1 VEGCGV
7 RYRIVEI
14 EQGQELWNALL
25 EVAPSIDEA
34 TLRQVTLEIGW
45 AKSNHI
51 LVAISDDRPVGVL
64 RLVTQRLGEDEERP
78 PIVFKGETLI
88 EGKVIS
94 FGVVPEC
101 RNQGIG
107 RALQERAVELA
118 REEGC
123 YQLRSRSWYRSQ
135 ANFHLK
141 ISMGSGIQPSLQD
154 DSVYFVIVL

>member
-1 VEGCGV
+1 V
-7 RYRIVEI
+7 RYKIVEV
-14 EQGQELWNALL
+14 EQGQEIWSALL
-25 EVAPSIDEA
+25 AIAPSIGEA
-34 TLRQVTLEIGW
+34 IVKQLTMEMDWV
-45 AKSNHI
+45 KSNHI

-64 RLVTQRLGEDEERP
+64 RFVAQRLGEDEERP

-118 REEGC
+118 REMGC

>member
-1 VEGCGV
+1 M
-7 RYRIVEI
+7 RYRII
-14 EQGQELWNALL
+14 EVAPGHAIWDALL
-25 EVAPSIDEA
+25 EVAPSIGEA
-34 TLRQVTLEIGW
+34 IVRQLTLELDW

-51 LVAISDDRPVGVL
+51 LVAMLEGQPVGVL
-64 RLVTQRLGEDEERP
+64 RFVAQRLGEDEERP
-78 PIVFKGETLI
+78 PIVFKGKTLI

-94 FGVVPEC
+94 FGVVPEY

-123 YQLRSRSWYRSQ
+123 YQLRSRSWYHSQ

-141 ISMGSGIQPSLQD
+141 MSMGCGIHPSLQD
-154 DSVYFVIVL
+154 DSVYFIIVL

>member
-1 VEGCGV
+1 M
-7 RYRIVEI
+7 RYRIVEVD
-14 EQGQELWNALL
+14 QGHRIWNALL
-25 EVAPSIDEA
+25 EVAPSIDEPIV
-34 TLRQVTLEIGW
+34 RQLNLELDW

-51 LVAISDDRPVGVL
+51 LVAISDEQPVGVL
-64 RLVTQRLGEDEERP
+64 RFVTQRLGEDEERP

-94 FGVVPEC
+94 FGVVPEY

-107 RALQERAVELA
+107 RALQEKAVELA
-118 REEGC
+118 REKGC
-123 YQLRSRSWYRSQ
+123 YQLRSRSWYHSQ

-141 ISMGSGIQPSLQD
+141 MSMGSGIQPSLQD